1 MGEFGSE
8 FVNKI
13 SDKYSEEG
21 WAETTPFGYSSEDV
35 DCVVCGDARVENSKL
50 ILSNL
55 ARRWCHMLPRI
66 SFLSKVEERPSR

>member
-21 WAETTPFGYSSEDV
+21 WAETTEDV
-35 DCVVCGDARVENSKL
+35 DCVACGDA
-50 ILSNL
+50 
-55 ARRWCHMLPRI
+55 
-66 SFLSKVEERPSR
+66 